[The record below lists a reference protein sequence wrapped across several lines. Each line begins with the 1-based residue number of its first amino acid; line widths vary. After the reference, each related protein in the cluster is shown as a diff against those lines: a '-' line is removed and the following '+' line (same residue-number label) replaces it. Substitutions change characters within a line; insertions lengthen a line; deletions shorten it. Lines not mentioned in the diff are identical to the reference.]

1 VMEFILVTGM
11 SGAGKSRAIN
21 ALEDIGF
28 YCVDNMPPKLI
39 PKFAE
44 LCLQTGDTLSRVA
57 VVADVRGGALFGDL
71 FEAMSVAKSF
81 GVKHKILF
89 LDCDDTTLARRY
101 KETRRQHPLVTDE
114 VQTVSKA
121 ISAEREILKP
131 LYDNTDYLIDTTLLS
146 TSQLKAR
153 ISTLFL
159 DEPMDSMPVQCMSFG
174 FKYGYPSEADLMFDV
189 RFLPNPF
196 YVPALRNKTGL
207 DDEVRQYVMDND
219 MTKELERRLYD
230 LIDYLLPLYRNE
242 GKSQIVIAIGC
253 TGGKHRSV
261 VLTEQLAA
269 HVAVAG
275 ARTIIN
281 HRDIEKL

>member
-1 VMEFILVTGM
+1 MMEFVLVTGM

-44 LCLQTGDTLSRVA
+44 LCLQTGDSLSRVA

-71 FEAMSVAKSF
+71 FEAMTVTQSL
-81 GVKHKILF
+81 GIKHKILF

-101 KETRRQHPLVTDE
+101 KETRRQHPLVTVE

-121 ISAEREILKP
+121 ISAEREMLKP
-131 LYDNTDYLIDTTLLS
+131 LYDSTDYLIDTTLLS

-196 YVPALRNKTGL
+196 YVPTLRNKTGL